1 MDIESIMDRLGEL
14 IQEFDPANFMPELS
28 SVLGIVEF
36 VCRIAVLAAP
46 VLLLALGLMYFL
58 VPAKEANHAYGY
70 RFYWG
75 MGSVEAWM
83 FTQKLAGLFW
93 AILGLILTILMAL
106 ICNNYRNMETMDMVW
121 SAVECVLWE
130 LGLVAGS
137 IVIIDLVVV
146 IVYNRK
152 GVRRWGKAKRTRKT

>member
-1 MDIESIMDRLGEL
+1 MDFSSIMDQLGTL
-14 IQEFDPANFMPELS
+14 IQEFDPSNFMPELD

-36 VCRIAVLAAP
+36 VCRVAVMAAP
-46 VLLLALGLMYFL
+46 VLLFALGLLYFL
-58 VPAKEANHAYGY
+58 VPAREANHSYGY

-75 MGSVEAWM
+75 MGSVDAWL

-93 AILGLILTILMAL
+93 AVLGLVLTILMAL
-106 ICNNYRNMETMDMVW
+106 ICNGYRNMETMDMVW

-130 LGLVAGS
+130 LGLVAVS

-146 IVYNRK
+146 VMFNRK
-152 GVRRWGKAKRTRKT
+152 GIRRWRKAGRKPKK